1 MALSNTERQ
10 ARWRRR
16 RKEKAAQLPSLEEQ
30 LARELAVAARERRQ
44 GNALLERLLHQVA
57 ELRRLHGALE
67 PPLAPRINR
76 RRPLGQD

>member
-57 ELRRLHGALE
+57 ELRRVDASVR
-67 PPLAPRINR
+67 PLADSQRKR
-76 RRPLGQD
+76 RCTR